1 MKTVHVNTGNPYDV
15 TIGGGLMAQVGTWLA
30 QRTPSRTAALVMDDT
45 VAALYGEPVAEALQA
60 QGFNVCRFAFAP
72 GEHSKTLLTY
82 GRLLGFLAENHITR
96 TDTVV
101 ALGGGVTG
109 DLAGFAAATYLR
121 GMPVTQIPTTLLAMV
136 DSSVGGKTGVDL
148 PAGKNLVGAFHQPI
162 GVLCDPDALTSLP
175 PETFADGM
183 AEVIKYGVLCDAPLF
198 DSLSAG
204 TLTPAALE
212 AVIER
217 CVHIKA
223 DVCAEDE
230 RDVGRR
236 QLLNLGH
243 TFGHAIERLSGYA
256 CSHGHAVAVGMV
268 YAARI
273 AVRLG
278 ICPAECVSR
287 LTAALTNH
295 ALPTAAPYSAAELAQ
310 AALGDKKRL
319 GGNLT
324 LVLPRGIGECELHP
338 VRVAELET
346 LATYALE
353 A

>member
-1 MKTVHVNTGNPYDV
+1 MQEQKKVYFLWHNHQPLHHRSD
-15 TIGGGLMAQVGTWLA
+15 GGLGERLRRILA
-30 QRTPSRTAALVMDDT
+30 
-45 VAALYGEPVAEALQA
+45 
-60 QGFNVCRFAFAP
+60 
-72 GEHSKTLLTY
+72 
-82 GRLLGFLAENHITR
+82 
-96 TDTVV
+96 
-101 ALGGGVTG
+101 
-109 DLAGFAAATYLR
+109 
-121 GMPVTQIPTTLLAMV
+121 
-136 DSSVGGKTGVDL
+136 VDL
-148 PAGKNLVGAFHQPI
+148 GPGLEHVVGR
-162 GVLCDPDALTSLP
+162 DR
-175 PETFADGM
+175 
-183 AEVIKYGVLCDAPLF
+183 K
-198 DSLSAG
+198 
-204 TLTPAALE
+204 
-212 AVIER
+212 R
-217 CVHIKA
+217 WK
-223 DVCAEDE
+223 

-310 AALGDKKRL
+310 AARGDKKRL

-346 LATYALE
+346 LAAYALE